1 MAMNGSRLGVAMYNA
16 LQAYDKGATAGDARQ
31 RMIVMATEIVNEIS
45 NYATIATQST
55 TSTPSG
61 TGPHI
66 HSPIVTATTG
76 KIS

>member
-1 MAMNGSRLGVAMYNA
+1 MSMSGSRLGIAMYNA
-16 LQAYDKGATAGDARQ
+16 IQAYDKGKNPTDARS
-31 RMIVMATEIVNEIS
+31 RMIAIGNCIVAEIS
-45 NYATIATQST
+45 SYASIATQST

-66 HSPIVTATTG
+66 HTPIVTASTG